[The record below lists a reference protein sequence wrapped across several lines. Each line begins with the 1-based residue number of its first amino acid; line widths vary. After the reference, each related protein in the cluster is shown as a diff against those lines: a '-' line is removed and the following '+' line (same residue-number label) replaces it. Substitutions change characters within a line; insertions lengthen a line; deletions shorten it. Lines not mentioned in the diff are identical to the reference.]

1 MCSCIVPRG
10 HYRFLGQR
18 RVNSPLLPRLL
29 SNGYIKRHLACLAKT
44 YLRCLLSGWGS
55 TPVWKKKK
63 ERGCLLS
70 SLRSVKLLAARV
82 PVWPLRVNF
91 HFQTNI
97 RIAPFGTRRG
107 PRRQYVITFLKFY
120 FPSLLLSSYLMTCKS
135 HFALSNRTIKVGL
148 IQKNN
153 SLPKF
158 DFALQPGGLFRLNW
172 FQKFDFAFQP
182 GDLFC
187 RKMRLW

>member
-1 MCSCIVPRG
+1 M
-10 HYRFLGQR
+10 
-18 RVNSPLLPRLL
+18 
-29 SNGYIKRHLACLAKT
+29 
-44 YLRCLLSGWGS
+44 
-55 TPVWKKKK
+55 KKK

-70 SLRSVKLLAARV
+70 RLRSVKVLAARV
-82 PVWPLRVNF
+82 PVWPLSVNF

-135 HFALSNRTIKVGL
+135 HFALSNRTKLKL

-158 DFALQPGGLFRLNW
+158 DFA
-172 FQKFDFAFQP
+172 FQP

-187 RKMRLW
+187 WKMRFW

>member
-1 MCSCIVPRG
+1 MHSTQGTLQISWTAKGKLALTSSPALEWVHEKTFG
-10 HYRFLGQR
+10 LLGQ
-18 RVNSPLLPRLL
+18 NLLKMLVIGVGEYTRM
-29 SNGYIKRHLACLAKT
+29 
-44 YLRCLLSGWGS
+44 
-55 TPVWKKKK
+55 KKKK

-135 HFALSNRTIKVGL
+135 HFALSNRNIKVGL

-158 DFALQPGGLFRLNW
+158 DFALQPGGLFRLN
-172 FQKFDFAFQP
+172 
-182 GDLFC
+182 
-187 RKMRLW
+187 